1 MRRLLTLLAAGMMIG
16 STAVAQD
23 TVRIGGM
30 YPLTGGGAIYGV
42 PAMAGH
48 QLAVEEINKRGG
60 IMGRKVESVERDD
73 KMNPSAASATMKE
86 LITKDKVHLV
96 IGGLASSVGLGMSEV
111 AKQEKVVYIS
121 TIPKSIQITT
131 TKLHPYVFRTASN
144 TDLEGETMAKLVG
157 KYGLKNLCHLQ
168 LDYAYGHDLEAGIV
182 QALPKNA
189 PNAKIV
195 LTLKPKLGATDFNA
209 FIPQVMASGCDGVI
223 SGLWG
228 PHFVSWVKQASPLGF
243 FDKIKWISGGE
254 IAAHEIAGELKGEY
268 PDNVISNT
276 YELWYHSVDD
286 SHRAYQAALAKK
298 LGTNETPQWSLLGYN
313 GVMFAAAAIE
323 KAKSL
328 DSDKIAAALE
338 GLTIQTP
345 VGPLTIDP
353 KTHQANTGQFWGPM
367 VKKPGKEYRVME
379 PVEFIQP
386 KS

>member
-1 MRRLLTLLAAGMMIG
+1 MKRLMTLLAAAM
-16 STAVAQD
+16 AVAGPALAQEPI
-23 TVRIGGM
+23 RIGAL

-48 QLAVEEINKRGG
+48 QLAIEEINRRGG
-60 IMGRKVESVERDD
+60 IMGRKVESIERDD

-86 LITKDKVHLV
+86 LITKDKANIIL
-96 IGGLASSVGLGMSEV
+96 GGLASSVGLGMSEV
-111 AKQEKVVYIS
+111 SKQEKIVYIS

-131 TKLHPYVFRTASN
+131 TKLHPYVFRIASN
-144 TDLEGETMAKLVG
+144 TDIEGETMAMLVA
-157 KYGLKNLCHLQ
+157 KNNLKNLCHLQ
-168 LDYAYGHDLEAGIV
+168 LDYAYGHDLEAGILK
-182 QALPKNA
+182 ALPKVA
-189 PNAKIV
+189 PNAKVV

-209 FIPQVMASGCDGVI
+209 FIPQVMSAGCDGVI

-268 PDNVISNT
+268 PDNVVSNT
-276 YELWYHSVDD
+276 YELWYHAVDD
-286 SHRAYQAALAKK
+286 SHKAFQAALAKK

-313 GVMFAAAAIE
+313 GVLFAAAAIE
-323 KAKSL
+323 KAQSL

-338 GLTIQTP
+338 GLTIKTP
-345 VGPLTIDP
+345 VGPLTIDA
-353 KTHQANTGQFWGPM
+353 KTHQSNTGQFWGPM
-367 VKKPGKEYRVME
+367 VKKPGKDYRVME

-386 KS
+386 KM

>member
-1 MRRLLTLLAAGMMIG
+1 MKRLMTLLAAAM
-16 STAVAQD
+16 AVAGPALAQEPI
-23 TVRIGGM
+23 RIGAL

-48 QLAVEEINKRGG
+48 QLAIEEINRRGG
-60 IMGRKVESVERDD
+60 IMGRKVESIERDD

-86 LITKDKVHLV
+86 LITKDKANIIL
-96 IGGLASSVGLGMSEV
+96 GGLASSVGLGMSEV
-111 AKQEKVVYIS
+111 SKQEKIVYIS

-131 TKLHPYVFRTASN
+131 TKLHPYVFRIASN
-144 TDLEGETMAKLVG
+144 TDIEGETMAMLVA
-157 KYGLKNLCHLQ
+157 KNNLKNLCHLQ
-168 LDYAYGHDLEAGIV
+168 LDYAYGHDLEAGILK
-182 QALPKNA
+182 ALPKVA
-189 PNAKIV
+189 PNAKVV

-209 FIPQVMASGCDGVI
+209 FIPQVMSAGCDGVI

-268 PDNVISNT
+268 PDNVVSNT
-276 YELWYHSVDD
+276 YELWYHAVDD
-286 SHRAYQAALAKK
+286 SHKAFQAALAKK

-313 GVMFAAAAIE
+313 GVLFAAAAIE
-323 KAKSL
+323 KAQSL

-338 GLTIQTP
+338 GLTIKTP
-345 VGPLTIDP
+345 VGPLTIDA
-353 KTHQANTGQFWGPM
+353 KTHQSNTGQFWGPM
-367 VKKPGKEYRVME
+367 VKKTGKDYRVME

-386 KS
+386 KM